1 MVDMTKAKPNEID
14 ELKRQIMAL
23 TERVSHLEQELEY
36 RFDIGSGWEAEAEA
50 AVPKKISRSVVPEP
64 AGIPVVDTPVIE
76 PFVELTDSTDSTDLK
91 AIPPLKLSDE
101 TPIEKS
107 VELSVDV
114 PIVKAVD
121 REKPD
126 TLESRIGLYWLN
138 RLGIASLVIG
148 VALFIIYSFQTWGA
162 AIKIAMG
169 VLAGVAL
176 IGGGEWFERNRDK
189 EDGDARSKY
198 WGLSLIGGG
207 WSILYFTAFASYHI
221 ADVKILSNLFVEELI
236 LTGLCAGA
244 LWHACER
251 KSQTVATFAVSLSF
265 VTIAFS
271 QISAASI
278 CWLLVLALGAFALS
292 VFKQWP
298 KLLMWTTICGWAS
311 YFLIINPKMPATG
324 MGNPWAVE
332 TLGALTFFWIAC
344 NAAVLA
350 MKEENDDTRGRLVV
364 ATGFNGMSY
373 AFMGTQI
380 LTYLQAVVEFNY
392 LIPLLTGALYTASY
406 QYAQKRKL
414 TSIANMHLIMGLSL
428 LTLAVPMICHAKE
441 IFNTFWL
448 VELAMLVYVGL
459 KYNNPAIRWFA
470 ALLSL
475 GCFVSTC
482 GVICVTDQKSFLT
495 FKYSEPFLHALVAAT
510 VYGACAQMYR
520 QYKGKVHPSGQTLYA
535 IGFLFFSWLAPIIG
549 TNILFENSKQQQ
561 IAALLIV
568 WLAEYST
575 FIWLGHKLNERVLR
589 LAAGAGFLCIGLL
602 SFFVEAQYAFVQ
614 VIMTLGFLGA
624 AIYSRKQKITAEHEA
639 RTAYKFYITAG
650 AFFAWFHTLNIA
662 GSAMEFL
669 ALRWAGEAAV
679 LVGIGHLLRD
689 RYTRII
695 GALWFLNTFLVL
707 MFQLGNWNAIEDAMI
722 TVILYLMAFT
732 YRKVPAE
739 YQIGNERRIAHYYD
753 AAGTTVA
760 TCAIWA
766 LVPGEWLTLAFA
778 LEGIALLSAGFMV
791 PDKAFRVSGL
801 IVFAMLAFKLLF
813 IDLSTART
821 DARILSFIIAG
832 VILLGASYIY
842 AKYAQRLL
850 KEGGANS
857 EEKTIE

>member
-1 MVDMTKAKPNEID
+1 MTKAKPNEIE
-14 ELKRQIMAL
+14 ELKRQITEL
-23 TERVSHLEQELEY
+23 TKRVGDLEQVLHEQFEV
-36 RFDIGSGWEAEAEA
+36 GSGWEAEAEA
-50 AVPKKISRSVVPEP
+50 AVPKKMSRSVVPEP
-64 AGIPVVDTPVIE
+64 AEVPVVEMPVIE
-76 PFVELTDSTDSTDLK
+76 PIDEAFVEKASKPALEPVIEPAAESKIGPVAKDDL
-91 AIPPLKLSDE
+91 
-101 TPIEKS
+101 
-107 VELSVDV
+107 
-114 PIVKAVD
+114 
-121 REKPD
+121 EKPD

-148 VALFIIYSFQTWGA
+148 VALFIVYSFQTWGA

-169 VLAGVAL
+169 MLAGVSL
-176 IGGGEWFERNRDK
+176 IAGGEWFERKRDS
-189 EDGDARSKY
+189 ETSEAMDRIKY
-198 WGLSLIGGG
+198 WGLGLIGGG
-207 WSILYFTAFASYHI
+207 WSILYFTAFAAYHI
-221 ADVKILSNLFVEELI
+221 ADVKLLSNLFVEELI

-278 CWLLVLALGAFALS
+278 CWLLVLAIGAYALS

-298 KLLMWTTICGWAS
+298 KLLMWTTICGWAT
-311 YFLIINPKMPATG
+311 YFLIIAPKMPATG
-324 MGNPWAVE
+324 LGNPWAVQ
-332 TLGALTFFWIAC
+332 TLGALTLFWIIA

-350 MKEENDDTRGRLVV
+350 MKEENDDTKGRLVS
-364 ATGFNGMSY
+364 ATGFNGMSF
-373 AFMGTQI
+373 AFVGTQI
-380 LTYLQAVVEFNY
+380 LTYLQADVEFNY
-392 LIPLLTGALYTASY
+392 LMPLLAGAFYTASY
-406 QYAQKRKL
+406 PYAQKRKL

-459 KYNNPAIRWFA
+459 KYNNPAVRWFA

-482 GVICVTDQKSFLT
+482 GVICVTDDKKFLSFN
-495 FKYSEPFLHALVAAT
+495 YSEPFLHALVAAT

-520 QYKGKVHPSGQTLYA
+520 QYKGKVHPSGQSLYA

-549 TNILFENSKQQQ
+549 TSVLFENSKPQQMV
-561 IAALLIV
+561 ALLLV
-568 WLAEYST
+568 WLVEYSI
-575 FIWLGHKLNERVLR
+575 FVWLGHKLNERVLR
-589 LAAGAGFLCIGLL
+589 MAAGAGFLCMGLL
-602 SFFVEAQYAFVQ
+602 SFFIEPPYAFAQ
-614 VIMTLGFLGA
+614 VLLSLGFLGA
-624 AIYSRKQKITAEHEA
+624 AIYSRKQTVTNEQEG
-639 RTAYKFYITAG
+639 RTAYRFYITAG
-650 AFFAWFHTLNIA
+650 AIFSWCHTLNIS
-662 GSAMEFL
+662 GSTMEFL

-679 LVGIGHLLRD
+679 LVGVGHLMRD

-695 GALWFLNTFLVL
+695 GALWFLNVFLVMML
-707 MFQLGNWNAIEDAMI
+707 QLGKWNAVEDAMI
-722 TVILYLMAFT
+722 TVILYLMAFA

-739 YQIGNERRIAHYYD
+739 HQIGNERRIAHYYD
-753 AAGTTVA
+753 AMATTVA
-760 TCAIWA
+760 TFAIWA

-778 LEGIALLSAGFMV
+778 LEGIALLSTGFMV
-791 PDKAFRVSGL
+791 PDKAFRISGL

-850 KEGGANS
+850 KES
-857 EEKTIE
+857 QK

>member
-50 AVPKKISRSVVPEP
+50 AVPKKISRSMAPKTAGVP
-64 AGIPVVDTPVIE
+64 AVDTPA
-76 PFVELTDSTDSTDLK
+76 VELE
-91 AIPPLKLSDE
+91 IPVEIKDE
-101 TPIEKS
+101 TPAAAPDLTLEAPVVASTKS
-107 VELSVDV
+107 DL
-114 PIVKAVD
+114 
-121 REKPD
+121 EKPD

-189 EDGDARSKY
+189 EDADDRGKY

-221 ADVKILSNLFVEELI
+221 TDVKILSNLFIEELI

-271 QISAASI
+271 QISAASF
-278 CWLLVLALGAFALS
+278 CWLLVLALGAYSLS

-350 MKEENDDTRGRLVV
+350 MKEENDDTKGRLVS

-380 LTYLQAVVEFNY
+380 LSYLQANVEFNY
-392 LIPLLTGALYTASY
+392 LMPLLTGALYTASY

-535 IGFLFFSWLAPIIG
+535 VGFLFFSWVAPIIA
-549 TNILFENSKQQQ
+549 TTELFENSKPQQV
-561 IAALLIV
+561 AALVVV
-568 WLAEYST
+568 WLIEYLT
-575 FIWLGHKLNERVLR
+575 FIWLGHKQNERVLR

-602 SFFVEAQYAFVQ
+602 SFFVETQYSFVHAL
-614 VIMTLGFLGA
+614 TALGFLGA
-624 AIYSRKQKITAEHEA
+624 AIYSRKQQVTTEQEA
-639 RTAYKFYITAG
+639 RTAYKFYITSG
-650 AFFAWFHTLNIA
+650 AIFTWFQTLNLA
-662 GSAMEFL
+662 GSGMEFL

-679 LVGIGHLLRD
+679 LVGVGHLLRD

-707 MFQLGNWNAIEDAMI
+707 MVQLGKWNAIEDAII

-753 AAGTTVA
+753 AAGTLVA
-760 TCAIWA
+760 TWAIWL

-791 PDKAFRVSGL
+791 PDKAFRISGL

-821 DARILSFIIAG
+821 DARILSFIVAG

-850 KEGGANS
+850 KES
-857 EEKTIE
+857 KERELESKE

>member
-1 MVDMTKAKPNEID
+1 MVDMTRAKPNEIE

-23 TERVSHLEQELEY
+23 TKRVGDLEQILQDQL
-36 RFDIGSGWEAEAEA
+36 DIGSGWEAEAEA
-50 AVPKKISRSVVPEP
+50 AVPKKMSRSVVPEP
-64 AGIPVVDTPVIE
+64 AGVPVVEMPVIE
-76 PFVELTDSTDSTDLK
+76 PPVETSVE
-91 AIPPLKLSDE
+91 PLSDPVVEEKRITPAIESVAE
-101 TPIEKS
+101 TVVAKKEDP
-107 VELSVDV
+107 
-114 PIVKAVD
+114 
-121 REKPD
+121 EKPD
-126 TLESRIGLYWLN
+126 SLESRIGLYWLN

-148 VALFIIYSFQTWGA
+148 VALFIIYSFQAWGA
-162 AIKIAMG
+162 AIKIGMG
-169 VLAGVAL
+169 ILAGVAL
-176 IGGGEWFERNRDK
+176 IAGGEWFERKRDK
-189 EDGDARSKY
+189 ETSEDIDRIKY
-198 WGLSLIGGG
+198 WGLGLIGGG
-207 WSILYFTAFASYHI
+207 WSILYFTAFAAYHI
-221 ADVKILSNLFVEELI
+221 ADVKLLSNLFVEELI

-278 CWLLVLALGAFALS
+278 CWLLVLAFGAYALS

-298 KLLMWTTICGWAS
+298 KLLMWTTVCGWAT
-311 YFLIINPKMPATG
+311 YFLIITPKMPATG
-324 MGNPWAVE
+324 LGNPWAVE
-332 TLGALTFFWIAC
+332 TLGALTLFWIIC
-344 NAAVLA
+344 NAALLA
-350 MKEENDDTRGRLVV
+350 MKEENDDTKGRLVV

-373 AFMGTQI
+373 AFVGTQI
-380 LTYLQAVVEFNY
+380 LTYLQADVEFNY
-392 LIPLLTGALYTASY
+392 LMPLVSGALYTASY
-406 QYAQKRKL
+406 QYAQKRNL
-414 TSIANMHLIMGLSL
+414 SSIANMHLIMGLSL

-448 VELAMLVYVGL
+448 VELAILVYVGL

-475 GCFVSTC
+475 ACFVSTC
-482 GVICVTDQKSFLT
+482 GVICVTDKKQFLT
-495 FKYSEPFLHALVAAT
+495 FQYSEPFLHALVAAT

-520 QYKGKVHPSGQTLYA
+520 QYKGKVHPSGQMLYA
-535 IGFLFFSWLAPIIG
+535 IGFLFFSWAAPMLA
-549 TNILFENSKQQQ
+549 TTILFENAKAQQL
-561 IAALLIV
+561 AALLV
-568 WLAEYST
+568 LWLIEYST
-575 FIWLGHKLNERVLR
+575 FVWLGHKLNERILR
-589 LAAGAGFLCIGLL
+589 VAAGAGFMCMGFSSLLIEAPYAFTQVLL
-602 SFFVEAQYAFVQ
+602 S
-614 VIMTLGFLGA
+614 LGFLGA
-624 AIYSRKQKITAEHEA
+624 AIYSRKQTVTNEQEA
-639 RTAYKFYITAG
+639 LSAYKFYITAG
-650 AFFAWFHTLNIA
+650 AVFTWIHTLNNA
-662 GSAMEFL
+662 GSNMDFL

-679 LVGIGHLLRD
+679 LVGVGHLLRD
-689 RYTRII
+689 RYTRIL
-695 GALWFLNTFLVL
+695 GALWFLNTFFV
-707 MFQLGNWNAIEDAMI
+707 MMIQFGKWNGAEDAMI
-722 TVILYLMAFT
+722 TVILYLIAFA

-753 AAGTTVA
+753 AMGTTVA

-850 KEGGANS
+850 KDDEAS
-857 EEKTIE
+857 K